1 MTRTRTRRLAGWTTA
16 LVLLCATAAA
26 PASAQWP
33 PDSIVNLR
41 VLSKDLPLDSL
52 VGIMAGFTRALGVRC
67 STCHVGEESQ
77 QLAEYDFASDEKA
90 MKRTAR
96 TMLEMVEAING
107 RHLASLEAR
116 REPPVRVE
124 CFTCHRGAREPR
136 KLQDVLVAAWDAGGV
151 DSVITSYHGLRE
163 RNYGR
168 AVFSFDEVAL
178 ADVSTV
184 LETRDRIED
193 AARVDSLN
201 VEMNPTSAFARRLHV
216 QRALLVAYMQS
227 DTSGGRLFDR
237 LAAEY
242 GPGPFAEPLLRQ
254 LGSTL
259 TRRGLRSAAIDVLQ
273 RNIARYPDSPGAHAA
288 LAEAFASAGNIA
300 QAIRHYER
308 VLVLSPE
315 NANAA
320 ERLREL
326 RRQDESGR

>member
-1 MTRTRTRRLAGWTTA
+1 MARDRASRLAGWTTG
-16 LVLLCATAAA
+16 LVLLCATTPV

-41 VLSKDLPLDSL
+41 VLSKDLPFDSL

-96 TMLEMVEAING
+96 TMLEMVAAING
-107 RHLASLEAR
+107 RHLDSLASRL
-116 REPPVRVE
+116 EPPVRVE
-124 CFTCHRGAREPR
+124 CFTCHRGARAPR

-151 DSVITSYHGLRE
+151 DSVIAAYHGLRE

-168 AVFSFDEVAL
+168 AVFSFDDVAL

-184 LETRDRIED
+184 LEARGRIED

-201 VEMNPTSAFARRLHV
+201 VDMNPTSAFARRLHV
-216 QRALLVAYMQS
+216 QRALLVAYMRS
-227 DTSGGRLFDR
+227 DTTGGRLFDR

-254 LGSTL
+254 LGTTL
-259 TRRGLRSAAIDVLQ
+259 TRRGMRTAAIDVLQ
-273 RNIARYPDSPGAHAA
+273 RNVERFPESPGAHAA
-288 LAEAFASAGNIA
+288 LAEAFAAAGDIA

-308 VLVLSPE
+308 VLVLSPD

-326 RRQDESGR
+326 RRQGESGR